1 MIAGSKSLATPRS
14 VLTGLQPS
22 FAKMG
27 TNSPAAAMK
36 ALTSIR
42 ISGFDIKGHETDVSH
57 ERSDLTGRLGSR
69 RHLMPPSR
77 WATLAL
83 LVARIELRL
92 EQSPHGVDV
101 DDRLPTTRN
110 GEQLFP
116 RADSI
121 SKAIAPCP
129 PRSSA
134 TCRSRS
140 HRTSSSV
147 SEEVLNLLEDRP
159 VGLRGLPG
167 GRCER

>member
-57 ERSDLTGRLGSR
+57 ERSDLTGRLRSR

-83 LVARIELRL
+83 LVARMGRWFK
-92 EQSPHGVDV
+92 SSHPD
-101 DDRLPTTRN
+101 
-110 GEQLFP
+110 QL
-116 RADSI
+116 I
-121 SKAIAPCP
+121 
-129 PRSSA
+129 
-134 TCRSRS
+134 
-140 HRTSSSV
+140 
-147 SEEVLNLLEDRP
+147 
-159 VGLRGLPG
+159 
-167 GRCER
+167 